1 MVWSF
6 EWFPEKLVWK
16 LDGKI
21 VFESTKG
28 IPTAPLYIL
37 ANVAVKDFPENNKKV
52 DDSNLPY
59 EMEIDYIRVYQMV
72 PSQ

>member
-1 MVWSF
+1 M
-6 EWFPEKLVWK
+6 
-16 LDGKI
+16 
-21 VFESTKG
+21 
-28 IPTAPLYIL
+28 YIL

-72 PSQ
+72 PSQKLNE